1 MRHFRGITTCVFILM
16 VAVIA
21 GPLSAEPSTTQPSA
35 DQKRAARRIPA
46 RPRPPK
52 FQETP
57 AQPTRIQGEILVI
70 WGQKDQLAK
79 LDSET
84 LGQDNPTAE
93 QLFQRCAAVGQTEL
107 LTRFDQTI
115 DLTARSRLEHS
126 HIIPINLRS
135 PTPQGP
141 RNTPRI
147 TYAAPGCRAEIT
159 GQWTNEADTAT
170 ADLQLK
176 IDCKWL
182 SMSDRQAD
190 KADNPMFGQCKI
202 EKNIRLPEGRPTTLA
217 SESTVMIPGQD
228 KNNLTMLTVVH
239 LRATKAEL
247 WPTETERESNANAQ
261 PKNESNNS
269 AASATKPTPEANDNT
284 DQTVIQITIIEF
296 KNDKITPS
304 GWNMSKLFPP
314 GATGNEVNDI
324 LTKLKESG
332 EIVIL
337 GRPAINVQSG
347 QSAKIKVNDDVPQ
360 IKNTRQNGDKDK
372 SQIKDEDLGTTIE
385 IKAHWLD
392 EIDPYLGEAEVYLQ
406 IKSVAESTALSSD
419 VSLPSFHNFTLDKTV
434 RLHDGRPVWLTSTE
448 FGDART
454 DKGGKRP
461 ICMIVLTPKRLNPP
475 EAKAAPS
482 QRKEPQALSPL
493 TRVEIDLVTLSCKPE
508 ALPELKIEEWRKQ
521 DLTARQLVDRLTEY
535 GTVDTDHHL
544 ILEPTDLSK
553 TASIRNGSQVP
564 LVKNMRIGKDGKVS
578 PSVKYEDCGIEC
590 RLNGQ
595 WVGKQLKLNLEMS
608 NKDQLQNK
616 FNASPVSLPVE
627 NDQRI
632 SQSLILESGKASLL
646 IQVDDALGMD
656 KDQIKVSFLRLCAI
670 RVPEMNENTIGH
682 PATPAEVATLTH
694 LQTEVFEVACHTKDL
709 LTVNPD
715 VWAST
720 SMATPDKWL
729 DNLRALGPVR
739 LMYRADGF
747 IILDKEMRLTNG
759 EQTPVIRDATV
770 SGLGTAA
777 PRVTYEDLGRQLQIL
792 GRWRSDPSP
801 IADLYIEF
809 ARNNLAKSS
818 IEPSPGIHL
827 PVFSKQEVGQQIT
840 VRSGRPVCLY
850 NSLPPLPGDPDS
862 LPKLIA
868 IRLTAT
874 RMEK

>member
-1 MRHFRGITTCVFILM
+1 MRLSRGITTCVFVLII
-16 VAVIA
+16 AVFA
-21 GPLSAEPSTTQPSA
+21 VPLTAEPPTTQPSA
-35 DQKRAARRIPA
+35 EQKRAARRRPA

-70 WGQKDQLAK
+70 WGEKEQLAK
-79 LDSET
+79 LNSET
-84 LGQDNPTAE
+84 LGQDNPTPE

-107 LTRFDQTI
+107 LTRFDQTV
-115 DLTARSRLEHS
+115 DLTARSQLEHS
-126 HIIPINLRS
+126 HRIPINLRS

-147 TYAAPGCRAEIT
+147 RYEAPGCRAEIT

-190 KADNPMFGQCKI
+190 EADNPMFGHCKI

-261 PKNESNNS
+261 PKNASNDS

-304 GWNMSKLFPP
+304 GWDMSKRFPP
-314 GATGNEVNDI
+314 GATGKEVNDI

-332 EIVIL
+332 EIEIL
-337 GRPAINVQSG
+337 SRPTILVQSG
-347 QSAKIKVNDDVPQ
+347 QLAEITV
-360 IKNTRQNGDKDK
+360 GDKVPVVKSLEQDGDK
-372 SQIKDEDLGTTIE
+372 AKPLVDYADAGITLNIE
-385 IKAHWLD
+385 VSWLD
-392 EIDPYLGEAEVYLQ
+392 EIDPSLGEAKVRFQ
-406 IKSVAESTALSSD
+406 IVSVSDNIPLSTA
-419 VSLPSFHNFTLDKTV
+419 VSFPSYHNYILETNVT
-434 RLHDGRPVWLTSTE
+434 LHDGHPTWVASAD
-448 FGDART
+448 FHNAPM
-454 DKGGKRP
+454 DKGGSRP

-482 QRKEPQALSPL
+482 QRKESQALSPL
-493 TRVEIDLVTLSCKPE
+493 TRMDIDLVTLSCKPE
-508 ALPELKIEEWRKQ
+508 VLPELKIEEWRKQ
-521 DLTARQLVDRLTEY
+521 DLTIGQLMDRLGEY

-553 TASIRNGSQVP
+553 TASIRSGSQVP
-564 LVKNMRIGKDGKVS
+564 LVKDMRIGKDGKVI
-578 PSVKYEDCGIEC
+578 PSVKYANCGIEC
-590 RLNGQ
+590 LLDGQ
-595 WVGKQLKLNLEMS
+595 WIGKQLKLNLEMS

-632 SQSLILESGKASLL
+632 SQSMILESGKASLL
-646 IQVDDALGMD
+646 TQVDSALGMD
-656 KDQIKVSFLRLCAI
+656 KDQIKVSFLRLRAI
-670 RVPEMNENTIGH
+670 RIPEMNENTIGH

-694 LQTEVFEVACHTKDL
+694 LQTEVFEVTCHTKDL

-720 SMATPDKWL
+720 SMTSSDKWL
-729 DNLRALGPVR
+729 DELRTLGPVR
-739 LMYRADGF
+739 LLYRADGI

-759 EQTPVIRDATV
+759 EQTPVIRDINV
-770 SGLGTAA
+770 SGLSTAV
-777 PRVTYEDLGRQLQIL
+777 PRVSYEDLGRQLQIL
-792 GRWRSDPSP
+792 GRWRSGLSP
-801 IADLYIEF
+801 IADLYVEF

-818 IEPSPGIHL
+818 IEPSPGIRL
-827 PVFSKQEVGQQIT
+827 PIFSNQELSQQIA
-840 VRSGRPVCLY
+840 VRSGRPACLY
-850 NSLPPLPGDPDS
+850 YSRPPMPGDPDS